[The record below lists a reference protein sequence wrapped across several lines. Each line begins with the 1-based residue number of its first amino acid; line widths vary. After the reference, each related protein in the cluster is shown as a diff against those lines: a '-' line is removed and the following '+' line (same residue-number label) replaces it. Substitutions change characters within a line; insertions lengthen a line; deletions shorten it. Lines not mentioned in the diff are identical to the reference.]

1 MEFPKSNKVISSD
14 IYFSFW
20 YSNTNCSGELTP
32 AFQSFGKTNEEIIK
46 NRMDITI
53 RNVTESMLTPK

>member
-1 MEFPKSNKVISSD
+1 MKRFFIENPFCNYKGWIFGS
-14 IYFSFW
+14 
-20 YSNTNCSGELTP
+20 
-32 AFQSFGKTNEEIIK
+32 QSFGKTNEEIIK